1 MKHLESGVK
10 RVIVL
15 GGSSGIGKAIAQ
27 RFAREKWLVCVAGDD
42 LTGSETVVKTL
53 EGDDHFAWRAD
64 VRNDQDIQDLQ
75 KIISE
80 RFGDFEVLINSI
92 GVSES
97 HDAISSDFAKWDNSL
112 QVMLYGTVKVC
123 RALVPLLKD
132 GGRIIHITSIHY
144 KRAAAHCSA
153 YGMAK
158 SAITQ
163 FTRSLALELAPRN
176 ILVNAVAPGFINT
189 PMSIKEDCINELESQ
204 WFNDKY
210 VVNKQ
215 LPLQRPGQPEEISG
229 IVFFLAGPDA
239 TYITG
244 SVITADG
251 GLTITF

>member
-1 MKHLESGVK
+1 MKHLDVGVK

-27 RFAREKWLVCVAGDD
+27 RFAREKWSVCIAGDD
-42 LTGSETVVKTL
+42 LEGSETVLKTL
-53 EGDDHFAWRAD
+53 EGEGHFAWRAD
-64 VRNDQDIQDLQ
+64 VRSDQDIQALQ
-75 KIISE
+75 KIISD
-80 RFGDFEVLINSI
+80 RFGHLEVLVNSI

-97 HDAISSDFAKWDNSL
+97 HDAISSDFSKWDNSL
-112 QVMLYGTVKVC
+112 QVMLYGTVKIC
-123 RALVPLLKD
+123 RALVSLIKD

-144 KRAAAHCSA
+144 KRAAARCSA

-163 FTRSLALELAPRN
+163 FTRSLALELAHRN

-189 PMSIKEDCINELESQ
+189 PMSIKEGSINELESK
-204 WFNDKY
+204 WFYDKY
-210 VVNKQ
+210 IINKQ